1 METLRAEADMKL
13 RAKQKQIVELEYQAA
28 SVETRIS
35 DLEFMIAY
43 GNDRPTSID
52 SELSDRRKAYDKLK
66 YIRREIANLS
76 KEVIDD
82 QT

>member
-1 METLRAEADMKL
+1 MKL

-28 SVETRIS
+28 SVATRIS

>member
-1 METLRAEADMKL
+1 MKL

-28 SVETRIS
+28 SVETRIG